1 MWRWR
6 RVDRALRVGALAG
19 ALAVLPDVVLL
30 NAGARGQSPAGDV
43 DPRLCQA
50 LGVAHRPAPDVEY
63 VPGVDVRGGAVAPAD
78 LPGSYGAARR
88 PLERFDIPVTL
99 DFARR
104 MGFPAGRSAAAAK
117 VPGATEIGRLTID
130 GGRVA
135 FNGQP
140 VGDSS
145 QAALAAACGRY
156 R

>member
-6 RVDRALRVGALAG
+6 TAKAAFCAAALLVSVGPALA
-19 ALAVLPDVVLL
+19 
-30 NAGARGQSPAGDV
+30 QSSQGEV

-50 LGVAHRPAPDVEY
+50 LGVNHRPAPDVEY
-63 VPGVDVRGGAVAPAD
+63 VPGFDVRGRSVAPAD
-78 LPGSYGAARR
+78 LPGSYGAARQ
-88 PLERFDIPVTL
+88 PLDRFEIPVTL

-104 MGFPAGRSAAAAK
+104 MGFSAGRSAAAAK
-117 VPGATEIGRLTID
+117 VPGATEVGRLVID
-130 GGRVA
+130 GGRVT

>member
-6 RVDRALRVGALAG
+6 KAKCALCGAALLAG
-19 ALAVLPDVVLL
+19 V
-30 NAGARGQSPAGDV
+30 GPAMAQNPQGDV

-50 LGVAHRPAPDVEY
+50 LGVNHRPAPDVEY
-63 VPGVDVRGGAVAPAD
+63 VPGVDVRGRAVAPAD
-78 LPGSYGAARR
+78 LPGSYGAMRQ
-88 PLERFDIPVTL
+88 PLDRFEIPITL

-104 MGFPAGRSAAAAK
+104 MGFSAGGSAAAVK
-117 VPGATEIGRLTID
+117 VPGATEVGRLVID
-130 GGRVA
+130 GGRVT
-135 FNGQP
+135 FNGQA

>member
-6 RVDRALRVGALAG
+6 MVKRALCGAALLAG
-19 ALAVLPDVVLL
+19 VGSAMAQNP
-30 NAGARGQSPAGDV
+30 QGDV

-50 LGVAHRPAPDVEY
+50 LGVNHRPAPDVEY
-63 VPGVDVRGGAVAPAD
+63 VPGVDVRGRAVAPAD
-78 LPGSYGAARR
+78 LPGSYGATRQ
-88 PLERFDIPVTL
+88 PLDRFEIPITL

-104 MGFPAGRSAAAAK
+104 MGFSAGRSAAAAK
-117 VPGATEIGRLTID
+117 VPGATEVGRLVID
-130 GGRVA
+130 GGRVT
-135 FNGQP
+135 FNGQA

>member
-6 RVDRALRVGALAG
+6 MVERALRVGALAG
-19 ALAVLPDVVLL
+19 ALVVL
-30 NAGARGQSPAGDV
+30 AGGGADSGALAQSPVGDV

-50 LGVAHRPAPDVEY
+50 LGVAHRPAPDVDY
-63 VPGVDVRGGAVAPAD
+63 IPGVDVRGRAVAPAD
-78 LPGSYGAARR
+78 LPGSYGAARQ

-104 MGFPAGRSAAAAK
+104 MGFSGGRSSAAAK
-117 VPGATEIGRLTID
+117 VPGATELGRLVID
-130 GGRVA
+130 GGRVS

-140 VGDSS
+140 IGDSS